1 MHPVSCLTTPPPPPA
16 CAADPA
22 AAALSMHSETP
33 SRTRGIGLT
42 THCGSRLCWAAC
54 ATSGGRTCMA
64 ASVKDQIWRGDFVRL
79 GVLIRKDPGFGEE
92 TQASVCLTSARS
104 SLLLRP
110 QSKNTCHLF
119 NRTIDVAFPYSIIL
133 ERHPSRARELVKLMD
148 IVRSITRFG
157 GYNWRPYDVQ

>member
-1 MHPVSCLTTPPPPPA
+1 MHPVSCLTTPPPP
-16 CAADPA
+16 
-22 AAALSMHSETP
+22 
-33 SRTRGIGLT
+33 
-42 THCGSRLCWAAC
+42 SRLRCGP
-54 ATSGGRTCMA
+54 SGSCPEHAQRNPLSDTGNRVDDALRQPPMLGCVCDERGADVA